1 MKRAAPR
8 SRRRTGRL
16 VAGLAIVSLLAWLGS
31 GPAVQWLVAREGSRA
46 LAMRVTV
53 HRAHVGLVGPRLR
66 LEGFALG
73 NPPGFGDERML
84 GAERISVRVDPTS
97 LVHRTIRVPEV
108 AVDGFVLRVESAG
121 GRTNLEALRG
131 RVHEAL
137 GRPTRSSRRVVIGR
151 LVFRGGHASAP
162 GPFGARITVPVK
174 DIELSGVGEE
184 EGGLTPLELADLVLD
199 LMDPGLGNAVR
210 NTDVGAMVKGLFK

>member
-8 SRRRTGRL
+8 ARRRRGRL
-16 VAGLAIVSLLAWLGS
+16 LAGLATFGLLAWLGS

-53 HRAHVGLVGPRLR
+53 DRARVGLVGPRLR

-84 GAERISVRVDPTS
+84 AAERISVRVDPTS
-97 LVHRTIRVPEV
+97 IVRGTIRVPEV

-121 GRTNLEALRG
+121 GRTNLDALRG
-131 RVHEAL
+131 RLHEAL
-137 GRPTRSSRRVVIGR
+137 GRPARSSRRVVIGR

-184 EGGLTPLELADLVLD
+184 KGGLTPIELADFMLD
-199 LMDPGLGNAVR
+199 LMDPGLGNAMR
-210 NTDVGAMVKGLFK
+210 NTDVGALVKGLFK

>member
-1 MKRAAPR
+1 M
-8 SRRRTGRL
+8 
-16 VAGLAIVSLLAWLGS
+16 AGLATFGLLAWLGS

-53 HRAHVGLVGPRLR
+53 DRARVGLVGPRLR

-73 NPPGFGDERML
+73 NPPGFGD
-84 GAERISVRVDPTS
+84 
-97 LVHRTIRVPEV
+97 
-108 AVDGFVLRVESAG
+108 
-121 GRTNLEALRG
+121 TNLEALRG

-137 GRPTRSSRRVVIGR
+137 GRPPRSSRRVVIGR

-174 DIELSGVGEE
+174 DIELSGVGEAK
-184 EGGLTPLELADLVLD
+184 GGLTPIELADFMID

>member
-1 MKRAAPR
+1 LASP
-8 SRRRTGRL
+8 
-16 VAGLAIVSLLAWLGS
+16 AIVSFLRWLGW
-31 GPAVQWLVAREGSRA
+31 GRPGQWRVGLEGSGA
-46 LAMRVTV
+46 LATRVTL

-162 GPFGARITVPVK
+162 GPFG
-174 DIELSGVGEE
+174 
-184 EGGLTPLELADLVLD
+184 
-199 LMDPGLGNAVR
+199 
-210 NTDVGAMVKGLFK
+210 

>member
-1 MKRAAPR
+1 
-8 SRRRTGRL
+8 
-16 VAGLAIVSLLAWLGS
+16 
-31 GPAVQWLVAREGSRA
+31 
-46 LAMRVTV
+46 MRVTV
-53 HRAHVGLVGPRLR
+53 DRARVGLVGPRLR

-73 NPPGFGDERML
+73 NPPGFGDEWML
-84 GAERISVRVDPTS
+84 AAERISVRVDPMS
-97 LVHRTIRVPEV
+97 LVRGTIRVPEV

-137 GRPTRSSRRVVIGR
+137 GRPPRSSRRVVIRR

-162 GPFGARITVPVK
+162 GPLGARISVPVK

-184 EGGLTPLELADLVLD
+184 KGGLTPTELADFLID

-210 NTDVGAMVKGLFK
+210 RTDVGGMVKGLFK

>member
-8 SRRRTGRL
+8 ARRRRGRL
-16 VAGLAIVSLLAWLGS
+16 LAGLATFGLLAWLGS
-31 GPAVQWLVAREGSRA
+31 GPVVQWLVAREGSRA

-53 HRAHVGLVGPRLR
+53 DRARVGLVGPRLR

-84 GAERISVRVDPTS
+84 AAERISVRVDPTS
-97 LVHRTIRVPEV
+97 IVRGTIRVPEV

-121 GRTNLEALRG
+121 GRTNLDALRG

-137 GRPTRSSRRVVIGR
+137 GRPHRSSRRVVIGR

-184 EGGLTPLELADLVLD
+184 KGGLTPIELADFVLD

>member
-8 SRRRTGRL
+8 ARRRRGRL
-16 VAGLAIVSLLAWLGS
+16 LAGLATFGLLAWLGS
-31 GPAVQWLVAREGSRA
+31 GPVVQWLVAREGSRA

-53 HRAHVGLVGPRLR
+53 DRARVGLVGPRLR

-84 GAERISVRVDPTS
+84 AAERISVRVDPTS
-97 LVHRTIRVPEV
+97 IVRGTIRVPEV

-121 GRTNLEALRG
+121 GRTNLDALRG
-131 RVHEAL
+131 RLHEAL
-137 GRPTRSSRRVVIGR
+137 GRPARSSRRVVIGR

-184 EGGLTPLELADLVLD
+184 KGGLTPIELADFMLD
-199 LMDPGLGNAVR
+199 LMDPGLGNAMR
-210 NTDVGAMVKGLFK
+210 NTDVGALVKGLFK